1 MLAAQL
7 CNELKSFFPRNNI
20 EYFVSYYDYYRPEAY
35 LAVSDVFVEKVS
47 IVNRID
53 PAMSVHLL
61 TYEFSVRPSDPPFHS
76 SCPFTRLSAC
86 FSIEK
91 SMKA

>member
-1 MLAAQL
+1 MLAPNKMLAAQL

-47 IVNRID
+47 IVTRV
-53 PAMSVHLL
+53 PAGCASPHLSIFSSSV
-61 TYEFSVRPSDPPFHS
+61 
-76 SCPFTRLSAC
+76 
-86 FSIEK
+86 
-91 SMKA
+91 

>member
-53 PAMSVHLL
+53 PAVCASPHLSIFSSSV
-61 TYEFSVRPSDPPFHS
+61 
-76 SCPFTRLSAC
+76 
-86 FSIEK
+86 
-91 SMKA
+91 